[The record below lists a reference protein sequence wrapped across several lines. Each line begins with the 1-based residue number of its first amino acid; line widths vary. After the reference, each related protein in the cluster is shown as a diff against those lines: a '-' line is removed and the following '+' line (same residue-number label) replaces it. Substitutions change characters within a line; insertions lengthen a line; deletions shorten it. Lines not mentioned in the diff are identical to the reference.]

1 MAPKTPAAG
10 DFTGPA
16 LDRWGQF
23 CFDRESKP
31 FEIQT
36 TRRILDTM
44 PGAPIPNDTRPS
56 LMHGV
61 FGAACEALCIANL
74 RHKSA
79 LLTLK
84 VPDGLDLAG
93 VVQKAVAANWDQ
105 GGAAANRDRSR
116 QNWRWT
122 LQPQIGSAN
131 RSPEV
136 MLERA
141 IARACADTNR
151 SDWAN
156 QIPVASGLIAGASD
170 GRRAIDLA
178 QRVGQGAYQ
187 LIEMKIAS
195 DTPLYAAVELLGYAS
210 IWLLARKYPPSPAP
224 ELLLAERIE
233 LRVLAPTAFYQRFD
247 LAALERA
254 LDASV
259 QTLGGQEGVI
269 LSFGFDVLPETLN
282 PAFLPS
288 GAEVLAELANR
299 GPLHGTV

>member
-1 MAPKTPAAG
+1 
-10 DFTGPA
+10 
-16 LDRWGQF
+16 
-23 CFDRESKP
+23 
-31 FEIQT
+31 
-36 TRRILDTM
+36 
-44 PGAPIPNDTRPS
+44 
-56 LMHGV
+56 MHGV
-61 FGAACEALCIANL
+61 SGAACEALGIANL

-79 LLTLK
+79 LLGLK

-93 VVQKAVAANWDQ
+93 AVQKAVAANWDQ

-141 IARACADTNR
+141 IARACADANR

-187 LIEMKIAS
+187 LIELKIAS

-210 IWLLARKYPPSPAP
+210 IWLLARKDPPNPAP
-224 ELLLAERIE
+224 ELLLADRIE
-233 LRVLAPTAFYQRFD
+233 LRVLAPAAFYQRFD
-247 LAALERA
+247 LAALEQA
-254 LDASV
+254 LDASA
-259 QTLGGQEGVI
+259 QTLGRQEGVI

-282 PAFLPS
+282 PACLPS